1 MRRIPLFELETPY
14 REPMV
19 VWGFEFGDE
28 GGHPAAAVV
37 GSTRGNEV
45 QQLFVCSHLVD
56 RLARAEARGQV
67 RRGERILVVPC
78 VNPISMNVSQRF
90 WPLDGTDINRMFP
103 GQADGETTQ
112 RVAAGVFDV
121 VSKYALG
128 IQLCSFYMPG
138 EFEPHV
144 RITHEGPISDE
155 SDAMADAFGLPF
167 VVENDP
173 DPFDTVMLNYNWQSW
188 GTHAFSLYS
197 RTTDSLDPKS
207 AAEVE
212 RATMRFL
219 MAQGLVSGRPTK
231 GVIPRHVREADLTNV
246 RTERAGGFFLR
257 KVGPGQ
263 HVVEGQVLAEVADT
277 LDSHVR
283 ETIVSPVAG
292 EVLFARSVALVQ
304 QDIICFRI
312 VPDGR

>member
-1 MRRIPLFELETPY
+1 MRRIPLFQLETPY

-28 GGHPAAAVV
+28 AASPAAAIV

-45 QQLFVCSHLVD
+45 QQLFVCSHLVE
-56 RLARAEARGQV
+56 RLAHAEGRGSLRQ
-67 RRGERILVVPC
+67 GARILVVPC

-103 GQADGETTQ
+103 GRPDGETTQ

-128 IQLCSFYMPG
+128 VQLCSFYMPG

-144 RITHEGPISDE
+144 RITREGPISDE

-197 RTTDSLDPKS
+197 RTTETLDAKS
-207 AAEVE
+207 AGEVE
-212 RATMRFL
+212 RAVIRFL
-219 MAQGLVSGRPTK
+219 SSRGLVAGRPTK
-231 GVIPRHVREADLTNV
+231 GQPSRHVREADLVNV

-263 HVVEGQVLAEVADT
+263 HVDQGQVLADVADT

-283 ETIVSPVAG
+283 ETLVSPVAG
-292 EVLFARSVALVQ
+292 TVLFARAVALVQ
-304 QDIICFRI
+304 QDIVCFRI
-312 VPDGR
+312 VPD